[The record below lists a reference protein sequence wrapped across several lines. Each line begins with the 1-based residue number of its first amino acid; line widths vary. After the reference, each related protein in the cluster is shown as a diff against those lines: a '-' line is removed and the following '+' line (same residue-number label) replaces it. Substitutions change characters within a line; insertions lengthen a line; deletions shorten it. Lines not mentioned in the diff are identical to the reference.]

1 MSRELLPARRVCR
14 TMTVTALNQSMIMSV
29 GYYPD
34 GRPGEVFC
42 SNNKSGTEA
51 DALARD
57 AAVAVSMCL
66 QHGVQLET
74 LAKAVTRERDGSAS
88 SLMGKLL
95 DKLIEDQKAD
105 E

>member
-1 MSRELLPARRVCR
+1 MSRELLPARRACR

-42 SNNKSGTEA
+42 SNNKSGTEV

-66 QHGVQLET
+66 QHGVELET